1 MKITSEHA
9 SNSPVTF
16 VTQVFCRPPVSVV
29 LLRKLTTHTEKQEI
43 VTSLGQLMCFNP
55 LNILPCFC
63 LLYRIGRKEN
73 SNGNEVRPLTTS
85 NLQLVENQGGQK
97 T

>member
-1 MKITSEHA
+1 MKITTEHT

-16 VTQVFCRPPVSVV
+16 ITQVFCPPPVSVV

-43 VTSLGQLMCFNP
+43 VTSLGQLMCFNL
-55 LNILPCFC
+55 LNISPCFC

>member
-1 MKITSEHA
+1 M
-9 SNSPVTF
+9 
-16 VTQVFCRPPVSVV
+16 QVIARSRLSHKCFAVL
-29 LLRKLTTHTEKQEI
+29 LLRKLTTHTEKREI
-43 VTSLGQLMCFNP
+43 VTSLGQLMCFNL

-63 LLYRIGRKEN
+63 LLCRLGRKEN

-97 T
+97 TEQRN